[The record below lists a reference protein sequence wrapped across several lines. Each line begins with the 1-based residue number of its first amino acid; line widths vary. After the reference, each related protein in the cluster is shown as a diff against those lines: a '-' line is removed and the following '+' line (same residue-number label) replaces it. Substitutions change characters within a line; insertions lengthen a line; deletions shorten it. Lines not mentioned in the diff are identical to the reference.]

1 MNIATPS
8 TLLLAALVDSPAIYS
23 SAIGQMD
30 PSTALYRY
38 LIAIPVCGLM
48 LAFLRSITK
57 SYEDE
62 RQRVEDEAAAEAA
75 AQERAERAEREKAEA
90 EAAQDT
96 ADADDYEGHDRRRRT
111 LTGPGQTARSVTGP
125 SGR

>member
-23 SAIGQMD
+23 SAMGTMD
-30 PSTALYRY
+30 PSTALFRY

-57 SYEDE
+57 SYQDE

-75 AQERAERAEREKAEA
+75 AQERAEREQA
-90 EAAQDT
+90 EAAEDAAG
-96 ADADDYEGHDRRRRT
+96 ADAYEGQDRRGRT
-111 LTGPGQTARSVTGP
+111 LA
-125 SGR
+125 

>member
-23 SAIGQMD
+23 SAMGTMD
-30 PSTALYRY
+30 PSTALFRY

-57 SYEDE
+57 SYQDE
-62 RQRVEDEAAAEAA
+62 RQRVEDEAAA
-75 AQERAERAEREKAEA
+75 QERAEREQA
-90 EAAQDT
+90 EAAEDAAG
-96 ADADDYEGHDRRRRT
+96 ADAYEGQDRRGRT
-111 LTGPGQTARSVTGP
+111 LA
-125 SGR
+125 

>member
-23 SAIGQMD
+23 SAMGTMD
-30 PSTALYRY
+30 PSTALFRY

-57 SYEDE
+57 SYQDE
-62 RQRVEDEAAAEAA
+62 RQRLEEDAAAEAA
-75 AQERAERAEREKAEA
+75 AQERAERDEREKAEA
-90 EAAQDT
+90 AAAEDAAEADS
-96 ADADDYEGHDRRRRT
+96 YEGQDRRRS
-111 LTGPGQTARSVTGP
+111 LA
-125 SGR
+125 